1 MAGSGIEHYLF
12 DIVQSD
18 SVNTMAKLAALSV
31 LKSMIEKDSK
41 LQDKCLEKECVTVLM
56 AALETGLEE
65 NDDPSHIVY
74 ISVAMEIIFILSQRP
89 ICSIQTL
96 VTEEV
101 IRMFLEYVNP
111 SGQFYMFPNNLKQV
125 LADLCEK
132 KHMIGKVKV
141 VTMATEP
148 IEYIHRHTKNKF
160 KRFQCIPDKLKVCD
174 VYNTEG
180 ETDVCITDHLIHNH
194 RAWPG
199 AFPFDSSSNDPDDQW
214 KDILVTQVLD
224 GGMFWAQV
232 GESCIKKVI
241 MIQQELN
248 NGHPLVKRHLPRG
261 GHVVAVETNILGETC
276 FIRAQVM
283 SLGVSS
289 LEMFA
294 VDYGYVLRVPEAAIY
309 SLPDSLSLKSQPRK
323 ISLCALSGIAPAPY
337 DESLTQNA
345 LAILANLCRQS
356 LPAGQMFGSMDGLA
370 ILKQVLVG
378 SPCVPVRTQAL
389 TLLHNLT
396 TNYRLAE
403 TITQLDFIQILLG
416 LELILQ
422 IIRSVSTKNMLYTMA
437 TKLLKVFVGRATLS
451 MSHSRDFGRQN
462 SGPEASGQ
470 AVHKSSTQSSLD
482 EQDEYFEDSDIEED
496 FTSSLEHAGSQSG
509 GDLKYV
515 LGQRMRIEDDDT
527 HELYSSK
534 KAKDIKREE
543 LAKHVCGMLN
553 RGFGGT
559 IYCGLGK
566 DSQVLGLE
574 LSRDEKDQFRLGID
588 QMMVDWIEPVLFHS
602 QFEFS
607 ACPVYDPNTQ
617 ELIQD
622 LFVIEIQVK
631 SSIGCVYMIKNG
643 GCYWRY
649 EGSTVLISRQ
659 ELRQIVSLE
668 EERIYNAEIR
678 RLQAIKDRLVQ
689 KLTVK

>member
-199 AFPFDSSSNDPDDQW
+199 
-214 KDILVTQVLD
+214 
-224 GGMFWAQV
+224 
-232 GESCIKKVI
+232 
-241 MIQQELN
+241 
-248 NGHPLVKRHLPRG
+248 
-261 GHVVAVETNILGETC
+261 
-276 FIRAQVM
+276 
-283 SLGVSS
+283 
-289 LEMFA
+289 
-294 VDYGYVLRVPEAAIY
+294 
-309 SLPDSLSLKSQPRK
+309 
-323 ISLCALSGIAPAPY
+323 
-337 DESLTQNA
+337 
-345 LAILANLCRQS
+345 
-356 LPAGQMFGSMDGLA
+356 QMFGSMDGLA
-370 ILKQVLVG
+370 ILKQVL
-378 SPCVPVRTQAL
+378 
-389 TLLHNLT
+389 
-396 TNYRLAE
+396 
-403 TITQLDFIQILLG
+403 
-416 LELILQ
+416 
-422 IIRSVSTKNMLYTMA
+422 
-437 TKLLKVFVGRATLS
+437 
-451 MSHSRDFGRQN
+451 
-462 SGPEASGQ
+462 
-470 AVHKSSTQSSLD
+470 
-482 EQDEYFEDSDIEED
+482 DEYFEDSDIEED

-553 RGFGGT
+553 RENLK
-559 IYCGLGK
+559 I
-566 DSQVLGLE
+566 
-574 LSRDEKDQFRLGID
+574 QFYLFEHVFSCFNRTEQNID
-588 QMMVDWIEPVLFHS
+588 LNFVSFKMFRIIVKHS
-602 QFEFS
+602 VKINN
-607 ACPVYDPNTQ
+607 VY
-617 ELIQD
+617 
-622 LFVIEIQVK
+622 K
-631 SSIGCVYMIKNG
+631 
-643 GCYWRY
+643 
-649 EGSTVLISRQ
+649 GS
-659 ELRQIVSLE
+659 
-668 EERIYNAEIR
+668 
-678 RLQAIKDRLVQ
+678 
-689 KLTVK
+689 

>member
-1 MAGSGIEHYLF
+1 
-12 DIVQSD
+12 
-18 SVNTMAKLAALSV
+18 
-31 LKSMIEKDSK
+31 
-41 LQDKCLEKECVTVLM
+41 
-56 AALETGLEE
+56 
-65 NDDPSHIVY
+65 
-74 ISVAMEIIFILSQRP
+74 
-89 ICSIQTL
+89 
-96 VTEEV
+96 
-101 IRMFLEYVNP
+101 
-111 SGQFYMFPNNLKQV
+111 
-125 LADLCEK
+125 
-132 KHMIGKVKV
+132 MIGKVKV

-403 TITQLDFIQILLG
+403 TITQLDFIQILLDILRSYTDHHDVEVFRENTEDRVLIARCIMSLSNMMHCLPENRGVFYKKHG